1 MRASQRLDWLRRVL
15 LVKVV
20 LCFLVW
26 GLPALP
32 APPTLL
38 PWFGL
43 TIPED
48 PIFLRLF
55 GALAIALGVA
65 YGYAYQDPVK
75 NAAIVRVGV
84 VDNAGHTDSH
94 RPEPDPR
101 RFQLVWVAFGCL
113 DGAIQCCI
121 HGMNAPG
128 SKQCSAGYVSQFTQ
142 KPVYLAVG
150 PGFAAVSWVGTWRA
164 CAPQH

>member
-26 GLPALP
+26 GLPALL

-84 VDNAGHTDSH
+84 VDNVLATVTVIVLSLTRGVSSW
-94 RPEPDPR
+94 
-101 RFQLVWVAFGCL
+101 FVWLSAALTALFTVAFMVWRPGQQ
-113 DGAIQCCI
+113 GA
-121 HGMNAPG
+121 
-128 SKQCSAGYVSQFTQ
+128 
-142 KPVYLAVG
+142 
-150 PGFAAVSWVGTWRA
+150 
-164 CAPQH
+164 